1 MLRKSPGREVDVGV
15 AEAGEDAPPTEVD
28 AVRAGQCGLVG
39 ADPAGDAVACDRQG
53 AGQWE
58 RRLHRPDDA
67 VLQDQVPNL
76 FEGSTVWTTMT
87 TLVILLLL
95 VVMLA
100 IASYWPTSD

>member
-1 MLRKSPGREVDVGV
+1 
-15 AEAGEDAPPTEVD
+15 
-28 AVRAGQCGLVG
+28 VG
-39 ADPAGDAVACDRQG
+39 ADPAGDAGACDRQG

-58 RRLHRPDDA
+58 RRLHCSDDA
-67 VLQDQVPNL
+67 VLQDQARNL
-76 FEGSTVWTTMT
+76 FQGSIVWTTMI

>member
-1 MLRKSPGREVDVGV
+1 MDVGV
-15 AEAGEDAPPTEVD
+15 AEAGEDAPPAEVD
-28 AVRAGQCGLVG
+28 AVRAGQRRLVG
-39 ADPAGDAVACDRQG
+39 ADPTGDAVARDRQG

-58 RRLHRPDDA
+58 RRLHRSDDA
-67 VLQDQVPNL
+67 VLQDQARNL
-76 FEGSTVWTTMT
+76 FQGSIVWTTMT

>member
-1 MLRKSPGREVDVGV
+1 VDVGV

-28 AVRAGQCGLVG
+28 AVRAGQRGLVG
-39 ADPAGDAVACDRQG
+39 ADPAGDAAACDRQG

-67 VLQDQVPNL
+67 VLQDQARNL
-76 FEGSTVWTTMT
+76 CEGSIVWTTMT

>member
-1 MLRKSPGREVDVGV
+1 
-15 AEAGEDAPPTEVD
+15 
-28 AVRAGQCGLVG
+28 VG
-39 ADPAGDAVACDRQG
+39 ADPACDAVACDRQG

-67 VLQDQVPNL
+67 VLQDQARNL
-76 FEGSTVWTTMT
+76 FDGSTVWMTMT
-87 TLVILLLL
+87 TVVILLLL

>member
-1 MLRKSPGREVDVGV
+1 MDVGV
-15 AEAGEDAPPTEVD
+15 AEAGENAPPAQVD
-28 AVRAGQCGLVG
+28 AIGAGQRGLVG
-39 ADPAGDAVACDRQG
+39 ADPAGDAVACDRQS

-67 VLQDQVPNL
+67 VLQDQAGNL

>member
-1 MLRKSPGREVDVGV
+1 
-15 AEAGEDAPPTEVD
+15 
-28 AVRAGQCGLVG
+28 VG

-58 RRLHRPDDA
+58 RRLHGPDDA
-67 VLQDQVPNL
+67 VLQDQARNL
-76 FEGSTVWTTMT
+76 FEGSIVWTTMT

-100 IASYWPTSD
+100 IASYWPASD

>member
-1 MLRKSPGREVDVGV
+1 VDVGV
-15 AEAGEDAPPTEVD
+15 AEAGEDAPATEID
-28 AVRAGQCGLVG
+28 AVRAGQRGLVG
-39 ADPAGDAVACDRQG
+39 ADPAGDAVACDREG

-58 RRLHRPDDA
+58 RRLHRSDNA
-67 VLQDQVPNL
+67 VLQDQARNL
-76 FEGSTVWTTMT
+76 LEGSSVWTTMT

>member
-1 MLRKSPGREVDVGV
+1 MDVRV
-15 AEAGEDAPPTEVD
+15 AEAGEDAPPAEVD
-28 AVRAGQCGLVG
+28 AVGAGERRLVG

-53 AGQWE
+53 AGRRE

-67 VLQDQVPNL
+67 VLEDHARNL
-76 FEGSTVWTTMT
+76 FQGSIVWTTMA

-95 VVMLA
+95 VVMVA

>member
-1 MLRKSPGREVDVGV
+1 MDLGV
-15 AEAGEDAPPTEVD
+15 AEAGEDAAPTEVD
-28 AVRAGQCGLVG
+28 AVRARQRGLVG
-39 ADPAGDAVACDRQG
+39 ADPAGDSVACDRQG

-58 RRLHRPDDA
+58 RRLHRPDDP
-67 VLQDQVPNL
+67 VLQDQARNL
-76 FEGSTVWTTMT
+76 FEGSIVWTTMT